1 MKFIF
6 DNFIHGFCGLVI
18 IILVITIIM
27 GELLKSYWLMSK
39 ETVSFSTS
47 SKRKLLLL
55 KHYHIQWINLSG
67 SPSLAFFSINSF
79 VELKTTFILWSPISI
94 PFESINLKP
103 FLLSETNSSNSWV
116 IGFPSPVLA
125 PWFSSKSNI
134 PFIKVLFPTPVFP
147 SNKTL
152 KWLELL

>member
-1 MKFIF
+1 M
-6 DNFIHGFCGLVI
+6 
-18 IILVITIIM
+18 ITIII
-27 GELLKSYWLMSK
+27 GKLLSSYWFISNF
-39 ETVSFSTS
+39 TVFFSIS

-55 KHYHIQWINLSG
+55 KQYQMQWINLSG

-79 VELKTTFILWSPISI
+79 VELKTASILCSPISI